1 MAFFQYPETILPLP
15 SFRYSVKAQTSVLRS
30 KMATGRTR
38 QRRRYTTDSEIGQVK
53 FDFTGTEYSYFKAV
67 WQYKIAAGADWFD
80 MRLPLGD
87 GNLLTLATV
96 RFTKDF
102 SARYATF
109 DNWTVSAPIEFA
121 DATTITEAALDALLP

>member
-15 SFRYSVKAQTSVLRS
+15 SFRFSSSTQGSVIRT
-30 KMATGRTR
+30 KMETGRTR
-38 QRRRYTTDSEIGQVK
+38 QRRRYTTDSEVGKVS

-67 WQYKIAAGADWFD
+67 WQFKIAAGADWFD

-96 RFTKDF
+96 RFTKNY

-109 DNWTVSAPIEFA
+109 DNWNVSAPIEFA
-121 DATTITEAALDALLP
+121 ESVTITEAALDALL

>member
-15 SFRYSVKAQTSVLRS
+15 SFRFSAQAQSSVMRT

-38 QRRRYTTDSEIGQVK
+38 QRRRYTTDSEVGKVR

-67 WQYKIAAGADWFD
+67 WKYKIAAGADWFD

-102 SARYATF
+102 SANYSTF

-121 DATTITEAALDALLP
+121 NSVSITEATLDALLP